1 MFVFGSLSMQEEVAE
16 HKKEIDWY
24 SQELATVKKKYLNT
38 KRQELAAQPKEPS
51 LASQKSVH
59 VTQLL
64 PNPKVAGGF
73 DATHHPTS
81 QSPIPP
87 TSPLE

>member
-64 PNPKVAGGF
+64 PNRKVAGGF